1 MQQGREA
8 LGKAIPRGDIHVES
22 WRMGWMG
29 MQDHL
34 GQSRWQKSLRGHIP
48 VYYFFKDFIYRDR
61 ERGAERHRQREKQ
74 APCREPGVRLD
85 PGTPD
90 SGPGLKAGAK
100 PLSHPGILRTFHFKS
115 SSLWLRYRLR
125 GPEFTV
131 WGWRIKL
138 GFQGS
143 WKLFQEAKTLL
154 SEHWDVT
161 EWFLNQCSFDLVS
174 DSVYHLQP
182 HKLAAFPLSGWDE

>member
-74 APCREPGVRLD
+74 APCREPDVGLD
-85 PGTPD
+85 PRSPG
-90 SGPGLKAGAK
+90 SGPGLKAALNHCATGAAQINK
-100 PLSHPGILRTFHFKS
+100 ILKKKDGMFQKMCFSLPASLICISDTTTLPFLPPRLNVKS
-115 SSLWLRYRLR
+115 SL
-125 GPEFTV
+125 
-131 WGWRIKL
+131 
-138 GFQGS
+138 
-143 WKLFQEAKTLL
+143 
-154 SEHWDVT
+154 
-161 EWFLNQCSFDLVS
+161 
-174 DSVYHLQP
+174 
-182 HKLAAFPLSGWDE
+182 PLPF